1 MKRTIVF
8 DSPHQMSL
16 VCGVNDRNISYLEL
30 LLAGEISVYG
40 NSIIYT
46 DTPDSPSGREELF
59 SSLIERLKKKCE
71 TMEELSEPDI
81 FMEYQELQNTSHPSG
96 SGEVSIAV
104 GPKIVFPKSLHQKKF
119 IEHLE
124 KKQLNFAIGP
134 AGTGKTFLAIAFA
147 LKEVLSGNKQKI
159 ILTRPVVEAGE
170 NLGFLPGDLNQKLS
184 PYLLPIYDA
193 MEYLVS
199 RPVLKRLEENGS
211 IESAPLA
218 YMRGR
223 SFNNACVLL
232 DEAQNTSREQMKMF
246 LTRIG
251 EHTSAV
257 VTGDVTQIDLARPEF
272 SGLVHAR
279 RILHT
284 VPGIGFVD
292 FTGSDVVRSR
302 LVQKI
307 ISAYETE
314 NHGSIR

>member
-8 DSPHQMSL
+8 DTRDQMRGI
-16 VCGVNDRNISYLEL
+16 CGVNDRNVGYIEL
-30 LLAGEISVYG
+30 LLGGDLSVYG
-40 NSIIYT
+40 NSMIYEA
-46 DTPDSPSGREELF
+46 PSDSSGKEELF
-59 SSLIERLKKKCE
+59 ASLIERLKKKSGS
-71 TMEELSEPDI
+71 MEELSEPDI
-81 FMEYQELQNTSHPSG
+81 FMVYQDLQSSRQNEVG
-96 SGEVSIAV
+96 GDVSIAV
-104 GPKIVFPKSLHQKKF
+104 GPKIVYPKSLHQKKF
-119 IEHLE
+119 IQLME

-147 LKEVLSGNKQKI
+147 LREVISGRKQKI

-193 MEYLVS
+193 MEFLVS
-199 RPVLKRLEENGS
+199 RPVLRRLEESGA

-232 DEAQNTSREQMKMF
+232 DEAQNTTKEQMKMF
-246 LTRIG
+246 LTRLG

-257 VTGDVTQIDLARPEF
+257 VTGDITQIDLPRRDL

-279 RILHT
+279 SILHT
-284 VPGIGFVD
+284 VADIGCIEF
-292 FTGSDVVRSR
+292 SAADVVRSR
-302 LVQKI
+302 LVQRI
-307 ISAYETE
+307 ITAYEQE
-314 NHGSIR
+314 SHGRKS